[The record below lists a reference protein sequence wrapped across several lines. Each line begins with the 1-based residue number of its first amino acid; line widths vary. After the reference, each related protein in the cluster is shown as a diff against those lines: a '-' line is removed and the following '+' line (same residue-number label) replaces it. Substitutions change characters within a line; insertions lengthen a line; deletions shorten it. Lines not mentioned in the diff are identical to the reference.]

1 MRNKKYILTDNDYKN
16 ISKKLKDDITTQ
28 VTKDVRQETFL

>member
-16 ISKKLKDDITTQ
+16 ISKKLKDDIYN
-28 VTKDVRQETFL
+28 TFN